1 MNTYQAPANPADIVA
16 PSDGSATKHDLN
28 PVSGVQR
35 ATATPADAPVM
46 YQGIQLSAAQ
56 AAEMGLTTEST
67 PNLTTPNPT
76 TNEEEAPTNINPHSD
91 NPDNESGTDESSAGE
106 PMDAET
112 LGIIDSLV
120 NQRGDVAISAISNI
134 LEQGSLTE
142 STLSDLT
149 NATGLD
155 ESRAQKVM
163 EVVQLQLDY
172 HTEGASSLLGVAA
185 ETNPMEVK
193 SAIVSALS
201 GSYEDAKRL
210 VHQTSQNL
218 DRSSL
223 GANLVEALKADGYET
238 EHRNGRLY
246 VRGHEFQVFEPWTR
260 AYTQFDL
267 SVI

>member
-1 MNTYQAPANPADIVA
+1 MNTYQAPANPADIVV
-16 PSDGSATKHDLN
+16 PSDGTSTKHDLN
-28 PVSGVQR
+28 PTSGVQR
-35 ATATPADAPVM
+35 ATATPADAPVTYM
-46 YQGIQLSAAQ
+46 GIQLSAAQ
-56 AAEMGLTTEST
+56 AAEMGIT
-67 PNLTTPNPT
+67 NLTTPNPT
-76 TNEEEAPTNINPHSD
+76 TKDETTETDPRSD
-91 NPDNESGTDESSAGE
+91 NSDNESDIDTSSPDE

-112 LGIIDSLV
+112 SRVLDALV
-120 NQRGDVAISAISNI
+120 SQRGDIALTAISNV
-134 LEQGSLTE
+134 LEQGSLDE

-155 ESRAQKVM
+155 ENQAQQVM

-172 HTEGASSLLGVAA
+172 HTQGASSLLGVAA
-185 ETNPMEVK
+185 ETNPAEVK
-193 SAIVSALS
+193 AAVMGALS
-201 GSYEDAKRL
+201 GSHEDAKRL

-223 GANLVEALKADGYET
+223 GANLVEALNADGYET

-246 VRGHEFQVFEPWTR
+246 VKGHEFPVFEPWSR

>member
-1 MNTYQAPANPADIVA
+1 MNTYQAPANPSDIVV

-56 AAEMGLTTEST
+56 AAEMGITTESY

-76 TNEEEAPTNINPHSD
+76 TNEKEVPTETQPSFD
-91 NPDNESGTDESSAGE
+91 NPDHEPDSDTSSSDE

-112 LGIIDSLV
+112 SRVLDALV
-120 NQRGDVAISAISNI
+120 SSRGDIAISAISNI
-134 LEQGSLTE
+134 LEQGNVTE

-155 ESRAQKVM
+155 ENQAQQVM
-163 EVVQLQLDY
+163 DVVQLQLDY
-172 HTEGASSLLGVAA
+172 HTQGASSLLGVAA
-185 ETNPMEVK
+185 ETNPAEVK
-193 SAIVSALS
+193 AAILSALS

-210 VHQTSQNL
+210 IHQTSQNL

-223 GANLVEALKADGYET
+223 GANLVESLNASKPE
-238 EHRNGRLY
+238 
-246 VRGHEFQVFEPWTR
+246 
-260 AYTQFDL
+260 
-267 SVI
+267 SK

>member
-1 MNTYQAPANPADIVA
+1 MNTYQAPANPADIVV

-56 AAEMGLTTEST
+56 AAEMGITNESN

-76 TNEEEAPTNINPHSD
+76 TKDEATETDPSSD
-91 NPDNESGTDESSAGE
+91 NPDNESDIDTSGADE
-106 PMDAET
+106 PMDSET
-112 LGIIDSLV
+112 LGIIDTLV
-120 NQRGDVAISAISNI
+120 SQRGDIALTAISNV
-134 LEQGSLTE
+134 LEQGSVTE
-142 STLSDLT
+142 ETLQDLT

-155 ESRAQKVM
+155 ENQAQQVM

-172 HTEGASSLLGVAA
+172 HTEGASSLLGIAA
-185 ETNPMEVK
+185 ETNPLEVK

-223 GANLVEALKADGYET
+223 GANLVEALNADGYET

-246 VRGHEFQVFEPWTR
+246 VRGHEFPVFEPWSR
-260 AYTQFDL
+260 AYRQFDL

>member
-1 MNTYQAPANPADIVA
+1 MNTYQAPANPADIVV

-28 PVSGVQR
+28 PISGVQR
-35 ATATPADAPVM
+35 ATARPADAPIT

-67 PNLTTPNPT
+67 PNLTTTKDET
-76 TNEEEAPTNINPHSD
+76 TETDPRSD
-91 NPDNESGTDESSAGE
+91 NSDNESDSDTSGADE
-106 PMDAET
+106 PMDSET
-112 LGIIDSLV
+112 SRVLDSLV
-120 NQRGDVAISAISNI
+120 NQRGDVALSAISNI
-134 LEQGSLTE
+134 LEQGNLTE

-155 ESRAQKVM
+155 ENQAQQVM

-193 SAIVSALS
+193 SAVMSALS

-218 DRSSL
+218 DRSSM
-223 GANLVEALKADGYET
+223 GANLVEALNADGYET
-238 EHRNGRLY
+238 KHRNGRLY
-246 VRGHEFQVFEPWTR
+246 VKGHEFQVFEPWTR

>member
-1 MNTYQAPANPADIVA
+1 M
-16 PSDGSATKHDLN
+16 
-28 PVSGVQR
+28 
-35 ATATPADAPVM
+35 
-46 YQGIQLSAAQ
+46 GIQLSAAQ
-56 AAEMGLTTEST
+56 AAEMGLTTESN

-76 TNEEEAPTNINPHSD
+76 TKDETTETDPRSD
-91 NPDNESGTDESSAGE
+91 NSDNEPDIDTSSPAE
-106 PMDAET
+106 PMDSET
-112 LGIIDSLV
+112 SRVLDALV
-120 NQRGDVAISAISNI
+120 SSRGDIAISAISNI
-134 LEQGSLTE
+134 LEQGNVTE

-155 ESRAQKVM
+155 ENQAQQVM

-172 HTEGASSLLGVAA
+172 HTEGASSLLGIAA
-185 ETNPMEVK
+185 ETNPAEVK
-193 SAIVSALS
+193 AAILSALS

-223 GANLVEALKADGYET
+223 GANLVESLNADGYET

-246 VRGHEFQVFEPWTR
+246 VKGHEFPVFEPWTR